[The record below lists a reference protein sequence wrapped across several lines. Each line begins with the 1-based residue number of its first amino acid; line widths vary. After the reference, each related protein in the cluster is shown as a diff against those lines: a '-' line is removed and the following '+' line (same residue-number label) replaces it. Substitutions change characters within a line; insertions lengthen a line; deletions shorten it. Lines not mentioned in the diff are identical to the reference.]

1 LHFPLNS
8 TNIYLTVPVT
18 PLNDAPQGGS
28 FAFYC
33 MKFVKTAK
41 APEQLITLLKSRGL
55 HIDDETQA
63 KKTLQYI
70 GYYRFSGYA
79 YPFLVDKQHHIFKSG
94 ISFKDIVDCYTFDRE
109 FRLLLSDA
117 LERIE
122 IAIRTAILD
131 YMSQNVNPH
140 WFLEA
145 RHFLPQYVQKDQNRN
160 NLSKHDDFLKRIEDN
175 TRRSSDIF
183 FKHYYQKY
191 TDPKLPPS
199 WMTFE
204 ALEFGTLSFLFS
216 NLQNKYKTE
225 IAKKFNLS
233 RRDLKSWL
241 HSLSTLRNLCAHHS
255 RVWNRNFAILPDT
268 SGKYKHH
275 FYHTK
280 KVSDFL
286 VVIQIFLNQ
295 IASQSTWKYKLQ
307 KLIDDHSTINIQY
320 MGLPQHWLSQALWR

>member
-1 LHFPLNS
+1 M
-8 TNIYLTVPVT
+8 TNVYLTVPVT
-18 PLNDAPQGGS
+18 PLNDAPQGES

-55 HIDDETQA
+55 HINDETQA

-79 YPFLVDKQHHIFKSG
+79 YPFLVDKQQHVFKPG
-94 ISFKDIVDCYTFDRE
+94 ISFEDIVDCYTFDRE

-122 IAIRTAILD
+122 IAIRTAISD
-131 YMSQNVNPH
+131 YMSQNINPH

-160 NLSKHDDFLKRIEDN
+160 NLSKHDNFLKRIDDN

-191 TDPKLPPS
+191 TAPKLPPS

-204 ALEFGTLSFLFS
+204 ALEFGTLSFLFRFCRFIS
-216 NLQNKYKTE
+216 
-225 IAKKFNLS
+225 S
-233 RRDLKSWL
+233 S
-241 HSLSTLRNLCAHHS
+241 S
-255 RVWNRNFAILPDT
+255 
-268 SGKYKHH
+268 
-275 FYHTK
+275 
-280 KVSDFL
+280 
-286 VVIQIFLNQ
+286 
-295 IASQSTWKYKLQ
+295 
-307 KLIDDHSTINIQY
+307 
-320 MGLPQHWLSQALWR
+320 